1 MSVAEYFSTNNVQ
14 QCSTLSVG
22 PSNVLA
28 LLTGDAQIYSLGW
41 YKLEELKSS
50 EGGINLANSA
60 ISMPTNTRSKINSNM
75 SKRCIEKVQA
85 TFVPLQ
91 QVISQRSTKWNTL
104 LRHLAS
110 FGPQPHLLHNRELF
124 RIKICSWWCSSCSV
138 CSWLCGPK
146 EYKSQRT
153 REQLDDYTKKS
164 PSRSWTARPPQH
176 ICDMA
181 IVAIQGHTKN

>member
-1 MSVAEYFSTNNVQ
+1 MVLSHNVCAKHALTLMCLSSLPFMPVFQMSVAEYFSTNNVQ

-91 QVISQRSTKWNTL
+91 QVISQRSTK
-104 LRHLAS
+104 
-110 FGPQPHLLHNRELF
+110 
-124 RIKICSWWCSSCSV
+124 
-138 CSWLCGPK
+138 
-146 EYKSQRT
+146 
-153 REQLDDYTKKS
+153 
-164 PSRSWTARPPQH
+164 
-176 ICDMA
+176 
-181 IVAIQGHTKN
+181 